1 MIDSS
6 VSKINDKNL
15 LSENMSTKITIRT
28 FQTYIFLST
37 WKDGVKMRIQA
48 KRPFG

>member
-28 FQTYIFLST
+28 FQLPTHIFYPL
-37 WKDGVKMRIQA
+37 GKMGS
-48 KRPFG
+48 K